1 MKITNFEKGIKVNL
15 KKKVGMDQS
24 LKLNNKDY
32 NFFSFSVSLVIHII
46 ILLICFILLKKG
58 DDSYLGKGIVVQM
71 QGGNLISSPDEL
83 INERINNLKAKEVT
97 ISKTSNKETTNQEPD
112 AQNKTSPLTIPSM
125 KDQSISGYHNFDR
138 TGNDTSGLEQV
149 YSENTLN
156 VKIKYPFGWIFVDQD
171 RQNKLDGVTFWASNG
186 IFNPPPYIFLE
197 VKEKYL
203 FNASRY
209 KFNTKLENSI
219 AYYNEPEELEGQV
232 SQVFYIRTDT
242 DEDYS
247 LKLIMNGKDTFIAFQ
262 PIFFTMIKT
271 FNFGK
276 SFF

>member
-1 MKITNFEKGIKVNL
+1 
-15 KKKVGMDQS
+15 MDQS
-24 LKLNNKDY
+24 LELNNKDY
-32 NFFSFSVSLVIHII
+32 YFFSFSASLVIHII
-46 ILLICFILLKKG
+46 ILLVCFILLKKG

-71 QGGNLISSPDEL
+71 VQEGNLLSGAGGLNKGEKNIQEL
-83 INERINNLKAKEVT
+83 PKNP
-97 ISKTSNKETTNQEPD
+97 ISKIVNDATFNKETD
-112 AQNKTSPLTIPSM
+112 IQNKTVPLGIPNNITE
-125 KDQSISGYHNFDR
+125 SISGYHNFEG
-138 TGNDTSGLEQV
+138 TGNDTSGLEQI

-156 VKIKYPFGWIFVDQD
+156 VKIKYPLGWTFVDQD
-171 RQNKLDGVTFWASNG
+171 RHNKLDGVTFWAGNG

-203 FNASRY
+203 FNPSRY

-219 AYYNEPEELEGQV
+219 AYYNDPEELEGQV

-247 LKLIMNGKDTFIAFQ
+247 IKLIMNGKETFITFQ

-276 SFF
+276 SIF

>member
-1 MKITNFEKGIKVNL
+1 
-15 KKKVGMDQS
+15 MDQR

-32 NFFSFSVSLVIHII
+32 YYFSFSASIVIHII
-46 ILLICFILLKKG
+46 ILLVCFRLLKKG
-58 DDSYLGKGIVVQM
+58 DDNYLGKGIDVQM
-71 QGGNLISSPDEL
+71 MQGENLISDAGEL
-83 INERINNLKAKEVT
+83 
-97 ISKTSNKETTNQEPD
+97 NKEKTNKRELQKVPISTTVND
-112 AQNKTSPLTIPSM
+112 ATFNKESNIPQKTDPSNIQNINT
-125 KDQSISGYHNFDR
+125 QSLSGYYNFEG
-138 TGNDTSGLEQV
+138 TGNDTSGLLQV
-149 YSENTLN
+149 YSEKTLN
-156 VKIKYPFGWIFVDQD
+156 VKIKYPLGWTFVDQN
-171 RQNKLDGVTFWASNG
+171 RQNKLDGVTFWAGNG

-209 KFNTKLENSI
+209 KFNSKLENSI
-219 AYYNEPEELEGQV
+219 AYYNDPEELEGQV

-247 LKLIMNGKDTFIAFQ
+247 IKLIMNGKDTFIAFQ

-276 SFF
+276 SLF